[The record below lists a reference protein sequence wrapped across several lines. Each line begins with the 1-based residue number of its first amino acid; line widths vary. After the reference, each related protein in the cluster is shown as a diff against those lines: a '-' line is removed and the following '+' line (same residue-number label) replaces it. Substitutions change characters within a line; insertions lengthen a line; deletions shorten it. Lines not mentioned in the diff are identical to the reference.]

1 MPHPLHLPP
10 FACNAVYNTTLCAG
24 PGRGGGV
31 GGCSPAS
38 ADTLTFSVTLFPL
51 SPLHPL
57 SYTSTYPQSCFCF
70 PLAITLTSAMKTV
83 CPIHFRTHQSYSTV
97 RVHKHPVLSL
107 VMRAL
112 HSNNWSCYFMG
123 LPSLRRT
130 GTVRRYDSYGSLSDA
145 ASHHLLPSTL
155 STTDCNT

>member
-1 MPHPLHLPP
+1 MTFQFHLLLSSPEISSVNSGILGFRDLCTCRLFSLPVPHPLHLPP

-83 CPIHFRTHQSYSTV
+83 CPIPFRTHQSYSTV
-97 RVHKHPVLSL
+97 LQCP
-107 VMRAL
+107 
-112 HSNNWSCYFMG
+112 
-123 LPSLRRT
+123 
-130 GTVRRYDSYGSLSDA
+130 
-145 ASHHLLPSTL
+145 
-155 STTDCNT
+155 